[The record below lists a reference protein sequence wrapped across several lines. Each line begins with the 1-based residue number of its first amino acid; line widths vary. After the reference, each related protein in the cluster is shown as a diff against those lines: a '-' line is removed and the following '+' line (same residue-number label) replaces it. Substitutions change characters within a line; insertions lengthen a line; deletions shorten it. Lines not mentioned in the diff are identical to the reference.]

1 MSEADQRAMQEMMLE
16 LDMKNTQKLFTT
28 VNQAAFNE
36 CVNSFRGR
44 SVAKKPVPEGGH
56 PTPTKMLQCHV
67 AATSSRASL
76 CMCLLFLLLCAGRL
90 RRARRSASKTW
101 CRNISHISN
110 APMHVSVRRRR
121 HRIATA
127 PYG

>member
-44 SVAKKPVPEGGH
+44 YGNQHQRAAQPAPSTNQAVEGCQAHAFNKLHATDAVSSLTRFLGPV
-56 PTPTKMLQCHV
+56 
-67 AATSSRASL
+67 
-76 CMCLLFLLLCAGRL
+76 
-90 RRARRSASKTW
+90 
-101 CRNISHISN
+101 
-110 APMHVSVRRRR
+110 
-121 HRIATA
+121 
-127 PYG
+127 